1 METEKVNTG
10 GQDAQKSEFMKR
22 IEAKAAEMRD
32 LAQEDAE
39 RREVFLVA
47 CDHHTVTRLLVGGE
61 KDLPLSVALAMMGD
75 EEGPEVMMKI
85 FMKWLELLDVKTAV
99 TVTRALYETVK
110 QKLKEEGSRPK
121 AEA

>member
-1 METEKVNTG
+1 METKKVNTG
-10 GQDAQKSEFMKR
+10 EQDAQKSEFMKR

-32 LAQEDAE
+32 LAEEDAE

-99 TVTRALYETVK
+99 AVTRALYETVK

>member
-99 TVTRALYETVK
+99 AVTRALYETVK

>member
-75 EEGPEVMMKI
+75 EEGKEVMMRI

-99 TVTRALYETVK
+99 AVTRALYDTVK
-110 QKLKEEGSRPK
+110 QRSKEEAFRPK

>member
-1 METEKVNTG
+1 METEKVDTG

-99 TVTRALYETVK
+99 AVTRALYETVK

>member
-1 METEKVNTG
+1 METKKVNTG
-10 GQDAQKSEFMKR
+10 EQDAQKSEFMKR

-75 EEGPEVMMKI
+75 EEGKEVMMRI

-99 TVTRALYETVK
+99 AVTRALYESVK
-110 QKLKEEGSRPK
+110 QVSKEEASRPK

>member
-1 METEKVNTG
+1 METKKVNTG
-10 GQDAQKSEFMKR
+10 EQDAQKSEFMKR

-32 LAQEDAE
+32 LAEEDAE

-99 TVTRALYETVK
+99 AVTRVLYETVK

>member
-10 GQDAQKSEFMKR
+10 GQDVQKSEFMKR

-75 EEGPEVMMKI
+75 EEGTEVMMKI

-99 TVTRALYETVK
+99 AVTRALYETVK
-110 QKLKEEGSRPK
+110 QKSKEEASRPK

>member
-99 TVTRALYETVK
+99 AVTRALYETVK
-110 QKLKEEGSRPK
+110 QKLKEEVSRPK

>member
-99 TVTRALYETVK
+99 AVTLALYETVK

>member
-10 GQDAQKSEFMKR
+10 EQDAQKSEFMKR

-75 EEGPEVMMKI
+75 EEGKEVMMRI

-99 TVTRALYETVK
+99 AVTRALYERVK
-110 QKLKEEGSRPK
+110 QVPKEEASRPK

>member
-32 LAQEDAE
+32 LAEEDAE

-47 CDHHTVTRLLVGGE
+47 CDHHTVARLLVGGE

-75 EEGPEVMMKI
+75 EEGTEVMMKI

-99 TVTRALYETVK
+99 AVTRALYETVK

>member
-1 METEKVNTG
+1 
-10 GQDAQKSEFMKR
+10 MKR

-47 CDHHTVTRLLVGGE
+47 CDHHTVTRLLVGDE
-61 KDLPLSVALAMMGD
+61 RDIPISVALAMMGD
-75 EEGPEVMMKI
+75 EEGKEVMVKI
-85 FMKWLELLDVKTAV
+85 FAKWLALLDVKTAV
-99 TVTRALYETVK
+99 AVTRALYETV
-110 QKLKEEGSRPK
+110 QKANAKTQHPR

>member
-47 CDHHTVTRLLVGGE
+47 CDHHTVARLLVGGE

-75 EEGPEVMMKI
+75 EEGTEVMMKI

-99 TVTRALYETVK
+99 AVARALYETVK
-110 QKLKEEGSRPK
+110 QKLKEEESRPK

>member
-75 EEGPEVMMKI
+75 EEGTEVIMKI

-99 TVTRALYETVK
+99 AVTRALYETVK
-110 QKLKEEGSRPK
+110 QKSKEEGSRPK

>member
-61 KDLPLSVALAMMGD
+61 KDIPLSVALAMMGD
-75 EEGPEVMMKI
+75 EEGKEVMVKI
-85 FMKWLELLDVKTAV
+85 FAKWLALLDVKTAV
-99 TVTRALYETVK
+99 AVTRALYDAVK
-110 QKLKEEGSRPK
+110 PKTKEGVSRPK

>member
-47 CDHHTVTRLLVGGE
+47 CDHHTITRLLVGGE

-99 TVTRALYETVK
+99 AVTRALYETVK
-110 QKLKEEGSRPK
+110 QKSKEEGSRPK